1 MPAFQ
6 MALTPVEFGRQLQP
20 VLAGWHVESF
30 ADSWHL
36 HRDGRQIRIVCQP
49 LGSVRLGAL
58 ELPRLDVML
67 SFSGCDTAEE
77 ASFLDMFWQH
87 FRRGG
92 G

>member
-20 VLAGWHVESF
+20 VLAGWDVESF

-36 HRDGRQIRIVCQP
+36 QRGGRQIRIICQP
-49 LGSVRLGAL
+49 LECARLGAL

-67 SFSGCDTAEE
+67 FFSGCDTAEE
-77 ASFLDMFWQH
+77 ASFLDLFWRY